1 MIFFMYYFVTFIL
14 NINSHMKLPAVPM
27 KRNLNLLNNL
37 DNIEEINLFM
47 NNYKKTITRSKFL
60 KEEKISETFNYNFDI
75 IVAHFHPNFSF
86 NNITNLIL
94 KKVRPRN
101 FNNELLFLLN
111 KKVKI
116 YIHIEQLF
124 SKTNIYHIG
133 ITFKSI
139 GGNVRYD
146 VHGFNIDNLYNLLSH
161 NLYSKTIF
169 WDYSN
174 KTIKQIIDYEKNLD
188 YRYILGIYDCRHYVK
203 NLTKWACD
211 NPTPVWKLYKLID

>member
-1 MIFFMYYFVTFIL
+1 MIFFMYYLITFIL
-14 NINSHMKLPAVPM
+14 NIHSLMKLPIVHN

-37 DNIEEINLFM
+37 DSIEEMKLFM
-47 NNYKKTITRSKFL
+47 NNYKKTVTHSKFL
-60 KEEKISETFNYNFDI
+60 KEEKISEIFNYNLDV
-75 IVAHFHPNFSF
+75 IVTHFHPNFSL
-86 NNITNLIL
+86 NNITNVIL

-101 FNNELLFLLN
+101 LKNELLFLLN
-111 KKVKI
+111 KKVKV

-124 SKTNIYHIG
+124 TKTNIFHIG

-146 VHGFNIDNLYNLLSH
+146 IHGFNIDNLYNLLSY

-174 KTIKQIIDYEKNLD
+174 KTIKEIIDYEKNLN

>member
-1 MIFFMYYFVTFIL
+1 
-14 NINSHMKLPAVPM
+14 MKLPVVPM

-37 DNIEEINLFM
+37 DNIEEMNLLM
-47 NNYKKTITRSKFL
+47 NNYKKTITHSKFL
-60 KEEKISETFNYNFDI
+60 KEEKISEIFNYNIDI
-75 IVAHFHPNFSF
+75 IPTHFHANFSL
-86 NNITNLIL
+86 NTITNLIL

-101 FNNELLFLLN
+101 LKNEILFLLN
-111 KKVKI
+111 KKVKV

-124 SKTNIYHIG
+124 RKTNIYHIG
-133 ITFKSI
+133 ITFKSV

-146 VHGFNIDNLYNLLSH
+146 IHGFNIDNLYNLLSY

-169 WDYSN
+169 WNYSN
-174 KTIKQIIDYEKNLD
+174 KTIKEIIDYEKNLD

>member
-1 MIFFMYYFVTFIL
+1 MYYFVTFIL

>member
-1 MIFFMYYFVTFIL
+1 MIFFMYYLVTFIL
-14 NINSHMKLPAVPM
+14 NINSHMKLPTVPM

-37 DNIEEINLFM
+37 DNIEEMNLFM

-60 KEEKISETFNYNFDI
+60 KEEKTSQIFNYNFDSI
-75 IVAHFHPNFSF
+75 STHFHPNFSF
-86 NNITNLIL
+86 NNINNLIL
-94 KKVRPRN
+94 KKVKPRN
-101 FNNELLFLLN
+101 FKNELLFLFN

-146 VHGFNIDNLYNLLSH
+146 VHGFNIDNLYNLLSY

-174 KTIKQIIDYEKNLD
+174 KTIKEIIDYEKNLD

>member
-37 DNIEEINLFM
+37 DNFEEMKLFM

-60 KEEKISETFNYNFDI
+60 KEEKKSLIFNYNFDI
-75 IVAHFHPNFSF
+75 IHTHFHANYYL

-94 KKVRPRN
+94 KKVKPRN
-101 FNNELLFLLN
+101 IKNELLFLLN

-124 SKTNIYHIG
+124 SNTNIYHIG

-139 GGNVRYD
+139 GGNIRYD
-146 VHGFNIDNLYNLLSH
+146 LHGINIENLYNLLSS

-174 KTIKQIIDYEKNLD
+174 KRINEIIDYEKNLD

>member
-14 NINSHMKLPAVPM
+14 NINYHMKLPAVPM

-75 IVAHFHPNFSF
+75 ISNHLHPNFSF

-101 FNNELLFLLN
+101 FNNELLFLFN

-146 VHGFNIDNLYNLLSH
+146 VHGFNIDNLYNLLSY

-174 KTIKQIIDYEKNLD
+174 KTIKEIIDYEKNLD

>member
-1 MIFFMYYFVTFIL
+1 MIFFMYYLVTFIL
-14 NINSHMKLPAVPM
+14 NIHSHMKLPAVPM

-37 DNIEEINLFM
+37 DNIEEMNLFM

-60 KEEKISETFNYNFDI
+60 KQEKTSQIFNYNFDS
-75 IVAHFHPNFSF
+75 IVTHFHPNFSF

-94 KKVRPRN
+94 KKVKPRN
-101 FNNELLFLLN
+101 FKNELLFLLN

-146 VHGFNIDNLYNLLSH
+146 VHGFNIDNLYNLLSY

-174 KTIKQIIDYEKNLD
+174 KTIKEIIDYEKNLD

>member
-1 MIFFMYYFVTFIL
+1 MIFFMYYLITFIL
-14 NINSHMKLPAVPM
+14 NIHSHMKLPVVPM

-37 DNIEEINLFM
+37 DNIETMNLFT
-47 NNYKKTITRSKFL
+47 NNYKKTITHSKFL
-60 KEEKISETFNYNFDI
+60 KEEKISEIFNYNIDI
-75 IVAHFHPNFSF
+75 IPTHFHPNLSL
-86 NNITNLIL
+86 NNITNIIL

-101 FNNELLFLLN
+101 FKNELLFLLN
-111 KKVKI
+111 KKVKV

-124 SKTNIYHIG
+124 TKTNIYHVG

-146 VHGFNIDNLYNLLSH
+146 IHGFNIDNLYNLLSY

-174 KTIKQIIDYEKNLD
+174 KTIKEIIDYEKNLD